1 MLSICLLIVLAPL
14 VASIIAGL
22 FGRGIGRNGAH
33 TITIV
38 GVGVSF
44 VLSLYVF
51 WRIALMGGPTLNVDL
66 YTWLNTGGVDFKIGF
81 LIDQL
86 TATMMVVV
94 TFVS

>member
-14 VASIIAGL
+14 AASIIAGL

-44 VLSLYVF
+44 ILSLYVF
-51 WRIALMGGPTLNVDL
+51 WRIALMGDPTLNADYIL
-66 YTWLNTGGVDFKIGF
+66 G
-81 LIDQL
+81 
-86 TATMMVVV
+86 
-94 TFVS
+94 